1 MGLSLNSPVYFVS
14 LCVCVRICL
23 CLYVCVCLYSTIVET
38 AATYSATSV
47 HRRRLKWRRQR
58 TQFAF
63 VTLVTRSSVED
74 DEVDDAVE

>member
-1 MGLSLNSPVYFVS
+1 MCAYLSMFV
-14 LCVCVRICL
+14 CL
-23 CLYVCVCLYSTIVET
+23 CVCLYSTIVET